1 MNFPPD
7 KIRAFVALR
16 MSAETED
23 ALAGFVETL
32 RGSSPGI
39 GWTRRERLHLTLRFL
54 GDEIPAEK
62 LERLSPALAEIA
74 ATSSAFKIDVRG
86 TGVFPNFNRP
96 RVIWVGLE
104 SEALMELAARVESVA
119 VSAGFASDQRAYK
132 PHLTIGRIRDPRAW
146 RPIRAR
152 IADTASLNFGSTAI
166 DSMMLYQ
173 SRLGFDPAYIQLAQY
188 TFRG

>member
-1 MNFPPD
+1 VNFPPD

-23 ALAGFVETL
+23 AVAGFVETL
-32 RGSSPGI
+32 RESSAGI

-54 GDEIPAEK
+54 GGEVPAEK

-104 SEALMELAARVESVA
+104 SEALMELAARVGTAA
-119 VSAGFASDQRAYK
+119 VGAGFASDQRAYK
-132 PHLTIGRIRDPRAW
+132 PHLTIARIRDPRAW
-146 RPIRAR
+146 RPVRAR
-152 IADTASLNFGSTAI
+152 IADAANLDFGGTPI

-173 SRLGFDPAYIQLAQY
+173 SKLGAEPAYIQLAQY
-188 TFRG
+188 MFHG